1 MFMYACGC
9 IGLRNIV
16 IMMCM
21 YDVLN
26 YALSNKWFEFEFGFE
41 YEMLFLEGVFPASGD
56 MWKFVIAIIIQKTLA
71 I

>member
-1 MFMYACGC
+1 MFIYACEC

-16 IMMCM
+16 IMICM

-26 YALSNKWFEFEFGFE
+26 YALSNKWFEFEFGLE
-41 YEMLFLEGVFPASGD
+41 YEMLFLEGVFPASGA